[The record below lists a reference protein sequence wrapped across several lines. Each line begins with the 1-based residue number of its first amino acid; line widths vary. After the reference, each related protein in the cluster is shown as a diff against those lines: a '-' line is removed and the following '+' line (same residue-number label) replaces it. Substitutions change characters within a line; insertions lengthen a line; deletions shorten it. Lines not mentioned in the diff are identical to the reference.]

1 MKGTPYVCQDLVGVS
16 WKAEVSSLLLGL
28 SHPRFREK
36 ITMQGGDSFPYLHFP
51 LAGTTIATDS
61 RSTNMFSD
69 LLVFKTPKL
78 QRAQM
83 VLALLQLALKK
94 ANLIDD
100 AKRLEGLDLTN
111 PEMAKVALEI
121 LNAMN
126 VAAKEVPQ
134 VHTMAIEAIRDAL
147 QPAAALPAN

>member
-1 MKGTPYVCQDLVGVS
+1 
-16 WKAEVSSLLLGL
+16 
-28 SHPRFREK
+28 
-36 ITMQGGDSFPYLHFP
+36 
-51 LAGTTIATDS
+51 
-61 RSTNMFSD
+61 MFSD
-69 LLVFKTPKL
+69 LLVFKTPKF

-94 ANLIDD
+94 AGLVDD

-126 VAAKEVPQ
+126 VAVKEAKQ
-134 VHTMAIEAIRDAL
+134 VHTMAVEAVRDAL
-147 QPAAALPAN
+147 RPYTAAHAN

>member
-1 MKGTPYVCQDLVGVS
+1 
-16 WKAEVSSLLLGL
+16 
-28 SHPRFREK
+28 
-36 ITMQGGDSFPYLHFP
+36 
-51 LAGTTIATDS
+51 
-61 RSTNMFSD
+61 
-69 LLVFKTPKL
+69 
-78 QRAQM
+78 M